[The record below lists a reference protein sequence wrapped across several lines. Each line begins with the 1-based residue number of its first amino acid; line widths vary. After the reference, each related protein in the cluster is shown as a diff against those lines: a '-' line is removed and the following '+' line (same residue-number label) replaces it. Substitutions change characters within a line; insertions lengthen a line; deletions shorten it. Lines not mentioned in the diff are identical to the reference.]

1 MYTLGVYTLI
11 MKRTTVFLTE
21 DQIKRLAKIASHKTI
36 TVAQL
41 IRLYVQSGI
50 DKEKS

>member
-1 MYTLGVYTLI
+1 

-21 DQIKRLAKIASHKTI
+21 DQIKQLGKLAARKSQKSIAKI

-41 IRLYVQSGI
+41 IRHYVETGLA
-50 DKEKS
+50 KEGK